1 MKVSDNFSRSEFA
14 CKGKECLCGFASVDV
29 ELLKVLEDVRA
40 HFKEKNPDA
49 YVKINSGNRCAKHN
63 KQIGGAPGSYHVKGM
78 AADIVVNGI
87 PATDV
92 YHYLAFKYPDKYGI
106 GRYKRWTHI
115 DVREGPARW

>member
-14 CKGKECLCGFASVDV
+14 CKCLCGFASVDV

-49 YVKINSGNRCAKHN
+49 YVKVNSGNRCAKHN
-63 KQIGGAPGSYHVKGM
+63 NQIGGAPGSYHVKGM